1 MKTSLSAEALAQ
13 ITADLSAAN
22 LAFARRYPGD
32 PPGRQPVHTVYG
44 GAHLFRADTA
54 QKLGGLALRAFDEYA
69 HDHVILASALHLP
82 GSDEASEKERRR
94 RSSFHDWNAAF
105 EDHAHAPR
113 EDRATWIART
123 VHARVRDKLLR
134 EPVED
139 LRIDFEDGYGARPDA
154 EEDADAEAA
163 ACEVAKG
170 IAARSLPPF
179 IGIRIKSLSE
189 ELRGRGLRTLDVFL
203 STLLLE
209 ARAPLPK
216 GFVVT
221 LPKIT
226 SPEQVSALVSA
237 FEALEPALGLPR
249 GALRLEIM
257 IEAPQT
263 LVAPDGRLALPELV
277 ERARGRC
284 VAAHFGAYDYTAS
297 CNITAAHQRLTHPA
311 CDFARHLMQVAYAGT
326 GLFLSD
332 GATNVLP
339 IPPHKAAKGVSLGDA
354 EHRENRAVVHRA
366 WRLHYDHIQHALD
379 QGFYQG
385 WDLHPAQLPARY
397 AAVYAFFLD
406 GLDAAAARL
415 RNFVEKAAQA
425 TLSGNVFDDAATGQ
439 GLLGFFLRG
448 IYAGAFTEEEAARA
462 TGLSLEELRSRS
474 FVTILANR
482 RR

>member
-1 MKTSLSAEALAQ
+1 MKTSLPAEVLAR
-13 ITADLSAAN
+13 ITANLTEAN

-54 QKLGGLALRAFDEYA
+54 QKLGSLALRAFDHYA
-69 HDHVILASALHLP
+69 PDHALLASALHLP
-82 GSDEASEKERRR
+82 GSEATAGKDQRRR
-94 RSSFHDWNAAF
+94 NSFHDWNAAF
-105 EDHAHAPR
+105 DDHASSPH
-113 EDRATWIART
+113 EDRAAWIART
-123 VHARVRDKLLR
+123 VHARVRDKLVR

-154 EEDADAEAA
+154 EEDRDAETTAH
-163 ACEVAKG
+163 EVSKG

-179 IGIRIKSLSE
+179 LGIRIKPLSE
-189 ELRGRGLRTLDVFL
+189 ELRGRGLRTLDIFL

-209 ARAPLPK
+209 ERASFPQN
-216 GFVVT
+216 FVVT

-226 SPEQVSALVSA
+226 SPEQVSALVDA
-237 FEALEPALGLPR
+237 FEALEPALGLPP
-249 GALRLEIM
+249 GALRLEFM

-263 LVAPDGRLALPELV
+263 LLGPDGALALPGLLA
-277 ERARGRC
+277 RARGRC
-284 VAAHFGAYDYTAS
+284 AAAHFGAYDYTAS

-311 CDFARHLMQVAYAGT
+311 CDFARHLMQIAYAGT

-339 IPPHKAAKGVSLGDA
+339 IPPHKAPPGGALGEA
-354 EHRENRAVVHRA
+354 EQHDNRAVVHRA
-366 WRLHYDHIQHALD
+366 WKMHYDHIQHALD

-406 GLDAAAARL
+406 GMEAAAARL
-415 RNFVEKAAQA
+415 RSFVGKAAQA
-425 TLSGNVFDDAATGQ
+425 TLSGDLFDDAATGQ

-448 IYAGAFTEEEAARA
+448 IYAGAFSEEEASRA
-462 TGLSLEELRSRS
+462 TGLSLGELRTRS
-474 FVTILANR
+474 FVAILANR